1 MNAVSSE
8 LHNCIQ
14 EFNIYCITLVGVLEF
29 PIIYILFLCMKKNH
43 DFNFKKLYRYIF
55 YLISKMICCWLVE
68 NCVVENVNF
77 FLVKLE
83 TLNAKW

>member
-29 PIIYILFLCMKKNH
+29 PIIFILFLCMNKNH
-43 DFNFKKLYRYIF
+43 DFKFKNLYRYIF
-55 YLISKMICCWLVE
+55 YLISKMVE
-68 NCVVENVNF
+68 NCVVENANV

-83 TLNAKW
+83 TLNAK

>member
-29 PIIYILFLCMKKNH
+29 PIIYILFLCMNKNH
-43 DFNFKKLYRYIF
+43 DFNFKNLRMSFF
-55 YLISKMICCWLVE
+55 Y
-68 NCVVENVNF
+68 F
-77 FLVKLE
+77 
-83 TLNAKW
+83 

>member
-29 PIIYILFLCMKKNH
+29 PIIYILFLCMNKNH
-43 DFNFKKLYRYIF
+43 DFNLKNL
-55 YLISKMICCWLVE
+55 
-68 NCVVENVNF
+68 
-77 FLVKLE
+77 
-83 TLNAKW
+83 